1 MNMENAKHL
10 LSLPFIGFKRG
21 QMAVVSSSVKSRKL
35 PGLAACDVAAL
46 GADNRDQSKPK
57 PMDYKDGHEI
67 ILRTLI
73 RHRTLTQFTL
83 LSGDTII
90 GIVSQFDKSTIT
102 VRPTG
107 APGNATGKPVTI
119 FKHAIET
126 FSGLETLQ

>member
-1 MNMENAKHL
+1 MNMDNAKHL
-10 LSLPFIGFKRG
+10 LSLPFGGFKRG

-46 GADNRDQSKPK
+46 GAGDQSKPK
-57 PMDYKDGHEI
+57 PMDHENGHEI

-73 RHRTLTQFTL
+73 RHRTLTRFTL
-83 LSGDTII
+83 LSGEQIT
-90 GIVSQFDKSTIT
+90 GVVSQFDKTTIT

-107 APGNATGKPVTI
+107 APNNAAGKPVTI